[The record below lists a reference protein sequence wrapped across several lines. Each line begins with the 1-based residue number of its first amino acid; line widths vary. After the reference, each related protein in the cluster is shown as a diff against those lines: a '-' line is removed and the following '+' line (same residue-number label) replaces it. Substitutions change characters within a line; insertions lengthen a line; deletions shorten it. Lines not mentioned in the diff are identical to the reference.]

1 MPRPG
6 PQPSVPGGQA
16 VVIGSSRRF
25 VHLLDADGKAI
36 KAQSSSKALDITV
49 GDAVLYAYRKDEA
62 VVTEIL
68 PAKNYLARSYRE
80 ETRKIAANLD
90 QLFIVTA
97 VGQLFNTFFLD
108 RIMTVAACENI
119 PFTLVVNKIDLGVD
133 DTRLLSE
140 IYERI
145 GVPVVYTSA
154 KAGKN
159 MDLLEQALADAS
171 FRIVA
176 LGGTSGVG
184 KSTLLNQLIPGT
196 ERKTAEVSE
205 RTGQGRQT
213 TSQAYGYMYQREGTS
228 PLLVI
233 DLPGIQSFGVHHL
246 SKESVA
252 ESFPE
257 IVERMFECEFDNCS
271 HIAEHDCAIKRALTL
286 GQIAPQRYDSY
297 VRMIAEI
304 DEAKPY

>member
-1 MPRPG
+1 MPKSAAE
-6 PQPSVPGGQA
+6 PSPPGGQA

-25 VHLLDADGKAI
+25 VHLLDDAGRFI
-36 KAQSSSKALDITV
+36 KAQSTSKTLDITV
-49 GDAVLYAYRKDEA
+49 GDSILYGFRKGEA
-62 VVTEIL
+62 IVTDIIA
-68 PAKNYLARSYRE
+68 AKNCLARSYRD

-97 VGQLFNTFFLD
+97 VGQLFNTFFID
-108 RIMTVAACENI
+108 RIMTVAACEDI

-133 DTRLLSE
+133 DTRLLSD

-159 MDLLEQALADAS
+159 IELLEQSLADPVLK
-171 FRIVA
+171 IVA

-184 KSTLLNQLIPGT
+184 KSTILNQLIPGT

-213 TSQAYGYMYQREGTS
+213 TSQAYGYRYDREAAP

-271 HIAEHDCAIKRALTL
+271 HIAEENCSVKSALKR
-286 GQIAPQRYDSY
+286 GQIAAQRYESY
-297 VRMIAEI
+297 TRMIAEI